1 MTGISKEPRSE
12 QKELAIANTEGDL
25 FERVASILEEARA
38 NAVRAINSQMVLAY
52 WFIGR
57 EIVQEIQS
65 GEQRAEYGKQ
75 VLETLSTRLAKNYG
89 NGFSVT
95 NLKYFRSFYLAYPDR
110 LTTKSHPAGDELKS
124 LQKGRPEAGELPQC
138 FSLRLSW
145 LHCRA
150 LMWVVNLDAHQF
162 YEQETIECGWDKR
175 ILERHILSQCYERL
189 LKSQNPQSVLET
201 ELSEVRRG
209 TEKNTWL
216 GCEG

>member
-1 MTGISKEPRSE
+1 MTDISKEPPSE

-52 WFIGR
+52 WLIGR

-75 VLETLSTRLAKNYG
+75 VLETLSKRLTKSYG

-95 NLKYFRSFYLAYPDR
+95 NLKYFRSFYLVYPDR

-124 LQKGRPEAGELPQC
+124 QQKGRPEDGELPQG
-138 FSLRLSW
+138 FSLQLWSG
-145 LHCRA
+145 
-150 LMWVVNLDAHQF
+150 
-162 YEQETIECGWDKR
+162 YEG
-175 ILERHILSQCYERL
+175 
-189 LKSQNPQSVLET
+189 
-201 ELSEVRRG
+201 
-209 TEKNTWL
+209 
-216 GCEG
+216 

>member
-1 MTGISKEPRSE
+1 MTDISKEPLSE
-12 QKELAIANTEGDL
+12 QKELAIVNTEGDL

-52 WFIGR
+52 WLIGR

-75 VLETLSTRLAKNYG
+75 VLETLSKRLTKSYG

-124 LQKGRPEAGELPQC
+124 QQKGRPEAGELPQG
-138 FSLRLSW
+138 FSLQLW
-145 LHCRA
+145 PG
-150 LMWVVNLDAHQF
+150 
-162 YEQETIECGWDKR
+162 YEG
-175 ILERHILSQCYERL
+175 
-189 LKSQNPQSVLET
+189 
-201 ELSEVRRG
+201 
-209 TEKNTWL
+209 
-216 GCEG
+216 